1 MKNKPPYAI
10 GSVDH
15 ALHLAQLL
23 QQEGPLRVTDAA
35 DRLEVSR
42 STAHRLLA
50 MLVYRD
56 FAEQIDDR
64 RYRAGSMLRPA
75 KASEAPVALLRRVA
89 QPHLRALVDR
99 VDETANLMVLAR
111 TEVRFLSTV
120 ECSDQILRVG
130 DRAGRALPAH
140 LASGGKV
147 LLAALEAGELDRL
160 YEGVA
165 ASVDLV
171 QLRRELALVRKR
183 GFAINDGLTETGLT
197 AVGMAVR
204 DRRWPAGRSRLGRRA
219 HRTVRPAGAPG
230 VGGGGVGSR
239 RRDRPRSD
247 RGRVADDPAAG
258 DARALASRGDARA
271 PASRTG

>member
-64 RYRAGSMLRPA
+64 RYRAGPVLRPA
-75 KASEAPVALLRRVA
+75 EASEAPVAALRRAA
-89 QPHLRALVDR
+89 QPHLQTLVDR
-99 VDETANLMVLAR
+99 VDETANLTVLAG

-120 ECSDQILRVG
+120 ECGDRILRVG

-140 LASGGKV
+140 LASGGKA
-147 LLAALEAGELDRL
+147 LLAALQAEELDRL
-160 YEGVA
+160 YGPA
-165 ASVDLV
+165 DADTSVDLP
-171 QLRRELALVRKR
+171 QLRRELTLVRKR
-183 GFAINDGLTETGLT
+183 GFAVNDGLTETGLT

-204 DRRWPAGRSRLGRRA
+204 DDSGKPVAAVSVAAPTARFDQQVLPVWVAAVSAAVTGIGRDLA
-219 HRTVRPAGAPG
+219 
-230 VGGGGVGSR
+230 
-239 RRDRPRSD
+239 
-247 RGRVADDPAAG
+247 VADG
-258 DARALASRGDARA
+258 
-271 PASRTG
+271 